1 MAADTADTQSQ
12 GKANF
17 ATGTTTGAGAAVD
30 VTLGFK
36 PRYVM
41 VWDETNATKWEK
53 LAGQADANSIKTLP
67 GTTGANDTVTTS
79 QDTGSAIVLMGG
91 NVEGDTYAGFQMSA
105 TLAASA
111 ASLQWAA
118 WG

>member
-1 MAADTADTQSQ
+1 MAADTADTKAQ
-12 GKANF
+12 GIVNF

-36 PRYVM
+36 PKFVK
-41 VWDETNATKWEK
+41 VFNETDAILWEK
-53 LAGQADANSIKTLP
+53 YAGQADANTAKTTA

-79 QDTGSAIVLMGG
+79 QDTGSAIVLKGG
-91 NVEGDTYAGFQMSA
+91 NIEGDTYSGFALSA
-105 TLAASA
+105 TLAANGKT
-111 ASLQWAA
+111 LQWAA